1 MSVLRPSRRAFLAA
15 SAASLACAANK
26 KAIPVGLELFS
37 VRTELKQD
45 LMATVRAVAKMGYDG
60 VEFFSPYFDWT
71 PQYAKDVRKLLDD
84 TGIRCFSTHN
94 GPKSFTAEGLPR
106 AIELNQTIGSKLIIM
121 ASAGRVQGLDGWK
134 TVAGTLS
141 HAAEELKASGLRT
154 GYHNHQLEFTPLDGQ
169 LPIEVLAANTPKDVV
184 LQLDV
189 GTCVQMKAD
198 PVAWIVKN
206 PGRIRSLH
214 AKDWS
219 PELGYQ
225 VLFGEGVVPWQKV
238 IDAASKTG
246 GLEYILIEQEGSRFP
261 ELETAE
267 KCLSA
272 YRKIVKS

>member
-1 MSVLRPSRRAFLAA
+1 MSILKTSRRAFLAA
-15 SAASLACAANK
+15 SAGSLALAANK
-26 KAIPVGLELFS
+26 KSIPVGLELFS

-45 LMATVRAVAKMGYDG
+45 LMATVRAVAKMGYEG

-71 PQYAKDVRKLLDD
+71 PEYAKDVRKLLDD

-94 GPKSFTAEGLPR
+94 GPKSFTAEGLPH
-106 AIELNQTIGSKLIIM
+106 AIELNQTIGSKFIIM

-141 HAAEELKASGLRT
+141 HASDELKASGLRT

-184 LQLDV
+184 LQLDL

-198 PVAWIVKN
+198 PVAWIQKN

-214 AKDWS
+214 AKEWS
-219 PELGYQ
+219 PETGYKA
-225 VLFGEGVVPWQKV
+225 LFGEGVVPWQKV
-238 IDAASKTG
+238 MDAAIKTG
-246 GLEYILIEQEGSRFP
+246 GLEYVLIEQEGSRFS

-272 YRKIVKS
+272 YRKSVKT